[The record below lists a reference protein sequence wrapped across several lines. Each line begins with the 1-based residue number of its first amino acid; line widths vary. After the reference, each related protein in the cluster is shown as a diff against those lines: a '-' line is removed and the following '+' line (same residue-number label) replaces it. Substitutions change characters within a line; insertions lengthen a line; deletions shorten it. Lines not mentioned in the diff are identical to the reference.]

1 MDRLKELRSQVDHCD
16 RALAA
21 LLEERLSIILEIME
35 EKKSLGMPI
44 FSQDRE
50 RAVVQNM
57 GSYVNNPTFREEI
70 KTIQTH
76 VLRSCRRIQSRLLF
90 PYHISLVGF
99 MGSGKTTIGK
109 ALSKMLAMDQID
121 VDQVIETRARM
132 KISDIFAQYGEP
144 YFRELEAKTVEELSQ
159 HQNVIILCGGGGVVL
174 NKTNVDNLRSNGIVV
189 WLKASPEQIYSRIA
203 TDDTRPL
210 LKDNM
215 SVDKIGTM
223 MDPRLSLYE
232 SAADIAIITDNK
244 SEEEIC
250 LEIVDQLM
258 QLEIDRPLPLRE
270 VSCL

>member
-1 MDRLKELRSQVDHCD
+1 MDRLQELRNQVDHCD

-21 LLEERLSIILEIME
+21 LLEERLSIILEIMQ
-35 EKKSLGMPI
+35 EKKSLGLPI
-44 FSQDRE
+44 FSHERE
-50 RAVVQNM
+50 RAVIQNI
-57 GSYVNNPTFREEI
+57 GQYVNNPAFKEEI

-76 VLRSCRRIQSRLLF
+76 VLRSCRKIQSKLLF

-109 ALSKMLAMDQID
+109 ALAKMLDMDQID

-132 KISDIFAQYGEP
+132 KISDIFAQYGEAH
-144 YFRELEAKTVEELSQ
+144 FRELERSTVEELSQ

-174 NKTNVDNLRSNGIVV
+174 NKANVDNLRSNGVV
-189 WLKASPEQIYSRIA
+189 IWLKASPEEIYSRIA

-215 SVDKIGTM
+215 SVNKIETLL
-223 MDPRLSLYE
+223 DPRLSLYE

-244 SEEEIC
+244 TEEEIC
-250 LEIVDQLM
+250 LEIVDRLM
-258 QLEIDRPLPLRE
+258 HLEIDRTLPLRE
-270 VSCL
+270 VSSF